1 MDYALARLVTLAQRI
16 MVNAMEQS
24 SLTLPFGPLKRF
36 GVMGGSFDPVHVG
49 HLSIAQ
55 QILNGLKL
63 EQVVILPAAAPPHKQ
78 DGRKMASAEDRLA
91 MCELAIHNMHGLAVS
106 DFEIKR
112 GGVSYTVE
120 TAKAVR
126 DAYGPKAQIFFVI
139 GSDSL
144 ADLPQWYHIDELLTL
159 IDFAIAERRET
170 PIKEA
175 LWLELRTKLGAQA
188 ESKLRDGVVPV
199 QRVDV
204 SSTLIRELLQKG
216 EKIPGYLR
224 RDVEDYIRQKG
235 LYGAPPAPQKSGRII
250 TKL

>member
-1 MDYALARLVTLAQRI
+1 MDQPAEPATPA
-16 MVNAMEQS
+16 
-24 SLTLPFGPLKRF
+24 LPFGPLKRF
-36 GVMGGSFDPVHVG
+36 GVFGGSFDPVHVG

-63 EQVVILPAAAPPHKQ
+63 ECVILLPAAAPPHKQ
-78 DGRKMASAEDRLA
+78 DGRKMASAADRLA
-91 MCELAIHNMHGLAVS
+91 MCELAVLNMHGLAVS
-106 DFEIKR
+106 DFEIQR

-126 DAYGPKAQIFFVI
+126 EAYGSKAKIYFVI

-144 ADLPQWYHIDELLTL
+144 ADLPHWYHIEELLRL
-159 IDFAIAERRET
+159 ADFAIAERRET

-175 LWLELRTKLGAQA
+175 LWLDLRKALGSEF

-199 QRVDV
+199 QRVDI

-235 LYGAPPAPQKSGRII
+235 LYGAPPAPQKGPHII
-250 TKL
+250 VKP